1 MEVAILDREIPSS
14 VSDTHIGVSGLDL
27 RVLRKGEGPPLL
39 VVHDSLGNLGWVPFY
54 ERLASSFSVIVP
66 DLPGYGKSDRPDW
79 ARSPRDLAILIAPV
93 AGPAGGGG
101 RHGGGAR
108 FRRVRR
114 G

>member
-1 MEVAILDREIPSS
+1 MEAAILDREIPSS
-14 VSDTHIGVSGLDL
+14 VSDTHIGVSGLDV

-79 ARSPRDLAILIAPV
+79 ARSPRPRHPDAPV
-93 AGPAGGGG
+93 ARPAGGGG